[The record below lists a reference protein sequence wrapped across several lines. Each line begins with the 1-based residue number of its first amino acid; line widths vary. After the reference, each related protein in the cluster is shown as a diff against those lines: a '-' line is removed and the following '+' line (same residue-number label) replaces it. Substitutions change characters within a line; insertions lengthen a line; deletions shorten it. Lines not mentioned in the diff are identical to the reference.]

1 MRPGWDIA
9 QVQAAPFYAALRPA
23 LERFEWPPAWPTL
36 ADYQRLLEGAP
47 QPLLTA
53 SGKPLRVVEQA
64 QEKPTHWRQGYEPRI
79 YLQGELQTRLE
90 SWHDCFNLLTWMSF
104 PLAKAAL
111 NARQYALLE
120 ARARDAAPAGP
131 RSPGQDALTQFD
143 ESGVVVL
150 SVEPK
155 LSELLR
161 NFQWKQLFWEQRAA
175 VKAGMRCLAFG
186 HGLMERA
193 LTPYRGITGK
203 GVILPV
209 TAQLLAQPL
218 ALQLAEVDR
227 RLAQYLNDTQ
237 QLLHPQDLAPVPLL
251 GFPGFTPD
259 NECAAYYDDQRYF
272 RPGRMSKPASASK
285 PGDL

>member
-1 MRPGWDIA
+1 MTPEWDIA
-9 QVQAAPFYAALRPA
+9 QVQASPFYTALRPV
-23 LERFEWPPAWPTL
+23 LDRFDWPQAWPTL
-36 ADYQRLLEGAP
+36 ADFQRLLERLP
-47 QPLLTA
+47 QPVLTA

-64 QEKPTHWRQGYEPRI
+64 QEKPADWRQGYEPRI

-104 PLAKAAL
+104 PVAKAAL

-120 ARARDAAPAGP
+120 TRARIAASGP
-131 RSPGQDALTQFD
+131 RSPNQDALTQFD
-143 ESGVVVL
+143 ESGVVLL
-150 SVEPK
+150 SAVPM

-161 NFQWKQLFWEQRAA
+161 NFQWKQLFWEQRTA
-175 VKAGMRCLAFG
+175 VKAGMRCFAFG

-193 LTPYRGITGK
+193 LTPYRGLTGK

-209 TAQLLAQPL
+209 TAELLAQPL

-227 RLAQYLNDTQ
+227 LLAQYLNDAQ

-259 NECAAYYDDQRYF
+259 NECAEYYDDRRYF
-272 RPGRMSKPASASK
+272 RPGRTLK
-285 PGDL
+285 